1 MNDPLEQV
9 APTPA
14 EAVGPVSARP
24 PRLLDW
30 LFTPLFLLGFGATL
44 LVFDPLQRLARLF
57 GSRPQEVVAGALQ
70 RCLMWTLRLCGTRV
84 LVERD
89 ASVAPHTPYILI
101 ANHQSMIDVPLV
113 GALLFTN
120 YPKYV
125 SKRELSHWIP
135 SISYNLRR
143 GGNGLIDRGDRDQA
157 EKVIRELGR
166 RSQERGVSVVIYPE
180 GTRSRSGAMR
190 RFKRAG
196 TLALLDAAPNLDVV
210 PVAIDGSWRLL
221 AHNLL
226 PVPFG
231 VRVRIR
237 FCPPLPRDGTEKDTE
252 LLARSHE
259 MIAATIRGWRE
270 EREESDPYRC
280 GKI

>member
-1 MNDPLEQV
+1 MEKK
-9 APTPA
+9 ASA
-14 EAVGPVSARP
+14 EAIGPVPARP

-30 LFTPLFLLGFGATL
+30 LFTPPFLLAFGATL
-44 LVFDPLQRLARLF
+44 LVFDPLQRLARLL
-57 GSRPQEVVAGALQ
+57 GRRPQEVVAGALQ
-70 RCLMWTLRLCGTRV
+70 LCLMWTLRLCGTR
-84 LVERD
+84 LIVERD
-89 ASVAPHTPYILI
+89 APVAPHTPYILI
-101 ANHQSMIDVPLV
+101 ANHQSMFDVPMF

-157 EKVIRELGR
+157 EEVIRDLGR

-180 GTRSRSGAMR
+180 GTRARSGAMG

-221 AHNLL
+221 THNLL
-226 PVPFG
+226 PIPFG

-237 FCPPLPRDGTEKDTE
+237 FCSPLPRDGTAEDTE
-252 LLARSHE
+252 LLAQSHE
-259 MIAATIRGWRE
+259 KIIATIRGWRE
-270 EREESDPYRC
+270 EAGECSVSH
-280 GKI
+280 